1 MARNEQ
7 DLRTEAVRRRLTGES
22 PEAIALSLGRSTR
35 WVQKWV
41 ERHQAGDQG
50 WAAGRRRGPKLA
62 ANRTP
67 AELERQ
73 VIAVRERLAAN
84 PWAQVGADAIAWELE
99 KVGVEP
105 PPRRTLERIVARNG
119 ATRQHGRARRPSKGV
134 PYPAAEVKRP
144 GDLVEADLVGPRH
157 LGGGVRFYALNA
169 IDLASHRC
177 GIEIIENSSDQQVA
191 AALVSLWGRLGVPS
205 RQQFDN
211 GGPFVAPKG
220 LGLIARLCLHH
231 SVTPRF
237 VPPSEPWRNGTI
249 EHFNDTFDKRFFR
262 QERFSSLVH
271 LRERALDFEAFH
283 NANHRYRA
291 TNVKTPAESVS
302 QHKRRAP
309 RPLAEAS
316 RLARLWPSRVRPLH
330 PLRAQATAPRAGD
343 PHARD
348 DRLRV
353 RHRRPRSGHPHQR
366 AQPARPPPRRDRR
379 DRDHPNRRRITAPRR
394 RFSAR
399 LRLAPKQRRRPKT
412 RTKP

>member
-1 MARNEQ
+1 MAGSEQ

-22 PEAIALSLGRSTR
+22 PEAIARSLGRSTR

-41 ERHQAGDQG
+41 GRHQAGGQG
-50 WAAGRRRGPKLA
+50 WSAGQKRGPRLA
-62 ANRTP
+62 ANRAP

-105 PPRRTLERIVARNG
+105 PPRRTLERIVARSG

-134 PYPAAEVKRP
+134 PYPAAGVERR
-144 GDLVEADLVGPRH
+144 GDLYEADLVGPRH

-177 GIEIIENSSDQQVA
+177 GIEIVENSSDQCVA
-191 AALVSLWGRLGVPS
+191 GALVALWGRLGLPA

-220 LGLIARLCLHH
+220 LGLVVRLCLHQG
-231 SVTPRF
+231 VTPRF
-237 VPPSEPWRNGTI
+237 VPPSEPWRNGTV

-262 QERFSSLVH
+262 QQRFGSLVH

-291 TNVKTPAESVS
+291 TNGRTPAESAS
-302 QHKRRAP
+302 QREP
-309 RPLAEAS
+309 RMPCPLAELPRAWPAS
-316 RLARLWPSRVRPLH
+316 GRVEFVRFIRSDRKLRLLGRAIPMPETIVYEYVTAVLDLAIPNTEHNLRV
-330 PLRAQATAPRAGD
+330 LRQGEIVATAT
-343 PHARD
+343 
-348 DRLRV
+348 
-353 RHRRPRSGHPHQR
+353 
-366 AQPARPPPRRDRR
+366 
-379 DRDHPNRRRITAPRR
+379 ITIGGR
-394 RFSAR
+394 
-399 LRLAPKQRRRPKT
+399 
-412 RTKP
+412 